1 MLKQRKGSDLLFST
15 IKNYVI
21 SFFIALVTFGLVAF
35 FVVALVV
42 NSIGGSFVFDP
53 LGDAEAPET
62 EVGPSQNQ
70 DVNTLEGESLYVL
83 AVITDFRP
91 SFYGDYDYKHI
102 SSMLGTF
109 GPTSIPSDVRPS
121 PDSVM
126 NLPSRPVPGS
136 VDETSE
142 ELNIIGG
149 LVTNDLR
156 TIHNDITVMIRM
168 DKERKQFTFTYFP
181 RYAVVSYNNRQHY
194 LRDIY
199 HQYGVDAL
207 KNAVYSITGIRVDR
221 HLLVHAKD
229 VDELIDALG
238 GLDFAIPEKIKY
250 NDPEVGIDLDLDAG
264 MNTLDGDTA
273 AQILLYDGYE
283 RNNDASLERNGMSL
297 IRALIAKLTQPSG
310 YSSAGKMFSKMLPY
324 CDTDMTLEDITAN
337 KDLWYAYATFSKK
350 QLDVPGRWVTVG
362 ESISFEISTTAK
374 MFFEEY
380 RKLYE

>member
-1 MLKQRKGSDLLFST
+1 MFST
-15 IKNYVI
+15 IKNYII
-21 SFFIALVTFGLVAF
+21 SFFIALVTFGVVAF
-35 FVVALVV
+35 LVVALVV
-42 NSIGGSFVFDP
+42 NSIGGSFIIDP
-53 LGDAEAPET
+53 LGQGNAPET
-62 EVGPSQNQ
+62 EAGPTQNQ
-70 DVNTLEGESLYVL
+70 DVNTLEGDSLYIL

-91 SFYGDYDYKHI
+91 SFYGDYDYKYI
-102 SSMLGTF
+102 ASMLGIS
-109 GPTSIPSDVRPS
+109 GPTVIPSDVKPS
-121 PDSVM
+121 PDSVI
-126 NLPSRPVPGS
+126 NLPSYPVPGS
-136 VDETSE
+136 IDETSE
-142 ELNIIGG
+142 ELNVIGG
-149 LVTNDLR
+149 LVTNNLR

-199 HQYGVDAL
+199 HQYGVGAL

-221 HLLVHAKD
+221 HLLVHAEE

-238 GLDFAIPEKIKY
+238 GLDFAVPEKIKF
-250 NDPEVGIDLDLDAG
+250 NDPEVGISLSLDAG
-264 MNTLDGDTA
+264 LNTLDGNTA
-273 AQILLYDGYE
+273 SQILLYDGYGT
-283 RNNDASLERNGMSL
+283 NTDASLERNGMSL

-337 KDLWYAYATFSKK
+337 KDLWYAYSTFSKK
-350 QLDVPGRWVTVG
+350 QLDVPGRWVTSG